1 MIDIQAKG
9 PGPKEREFLERYND
23 PNNNYNDT
31 TTSAPKQKKSKP
43 NNDKT
48 YSDTPAAA
56 AMRENYAYKQR
67 QKIKQE
73 QEEIVT
79 QENRAREAKQ
89 KADDLHRHLQN
100 IYNGERMMK
109 FETFAKY
116 LSIHRNRNEEEVSPI
131 AVGIDTPD
139 EVFSS
144 TQNNNNNS
152 SPTNEGTPD
161 EVFSSTQ
168 NNNNN
173 SSPTNEGTPDEVFSS
188 TQNNNNNNSP
198 TNESAGDMLSL
209 LMRPLIKEEQG
220 IVHSAVHGSGSLAET
235 LARQDANLVQRSS
248 MQRLQPGTWLNDEVI
263 NYYLKICLAKRDE
276 MLCAK
281 QPGRK
286 RSHFFSSFFVQTM
299 FDEKNKDPKLRGKY
313 NYNNVKRWGRKV
325 PGKDIFNLKYIVVPI
340 NLGNLH
346 WTSAVIF
353 MEEKKI
359 QYFDSMGGTD
369 QAKLWGLF
377 QYLKDEYKVKKGR
390 EMDTSGWKLVPC
402 TEETPRQRNGKCVTC

>member
-1 MIDIQAKG
+1 MSTQPIQAKG

-73 QEEIVT
+73 QEDIVT

-100 IYNGERMMK
+100 IYNEERMEK
-109 FETFAKY
+109 FKAY
-116 LSIHRNRNEEEVSPI
+116 ANNLSSYRKLNEEEFNPT
-131 AVGIDTPD
+131 AVGIITPD

-152 SPTNEGTPD
+152 SPTNESESAGDMLSPIAVGIDTPD
-161 EVFSSTQ
+161 EVFSL
-168 NNNNN
+168 
-173 SSPTNEGTPDEVFSS
+173 

-198 TNESAGDMLSL
+198 TNESAVDMLSSL
-209 LMRPLIKEEQG
+209 LRPLLEEEQE
-220 IVHSAVHGSGSLAET
+220 IVDSAVNGIGPLAET
-235 LARQDANLVQRSS
+235 LARQDANSVQRSS
-248 MQRLQPGTWLNDEVI
+248 MQRLQPGTWLNDELI
-263 NYYLKICLAKRDE
+263 NYYLKICLTKRDE

-299 FDEKNKDPKLRGKY
+299 FDEKNKDRKLQGKY

-369 QAKLWGLF
+369 EAKLWGLF

-390 EMDTSGWKLVPC
+390 EMDTAGWKLVPC

>member
-1 MIDIQAKG
+1 MSTQPNQAKG
-9 PGPKEREFLERYND
+9 PGPKEQEFILRYND
-23 PNNNYNDT
+23 RNNNYNDT
-31 TTSAPKQKKSKP
+31 TTGDYYDTTTGAPKQKKSKP
-43 NNDKT
+43 NNDKP
-48 YSDTPAAA
+48 YSDSAAA
-56 AMRENYAYKQR
+56 IAMREHYANKKR

-73 QEEIVT
+73 QEEIVAL
-79 QENRAREAKQ
+79 ENRAREAKQ

-100 IYNGERMMK
+100 IYNEERITK

-116 LSIHRNRNEEEVSPI
+116 LSIHRKLNEEEVSPV
-131 AVGIDTPD
+131 AVGID
-139 EVFSS
+139 
-144 TQNNNNNS
+144 
-152 SPTNEGTPD
+152 TPD

-220 IVHSAVHGSGSLAET
+220 IVYSAVHGSGSLAET
-235 LARQDANLVQRSS
+235 LARQDAYLVQRSS
-248 MQRLQPGTWLNDEVI
+248 MQRLQPGTWLNDELI
-263 NYYLKICLAKRDE
+263 NYYLKICLTKRDE

-299 FDEKNKDPKLRGKY
+299 FDEKNKDRKLQGKY

-402 TEETPRQRNGKCVTC
+402 TEETPRQINGKCVTC

>member
-1 MIDIQAKG
+1 MSTQPNQAKG
-9 PGPKEREFLERYND
+9 PGPKEQEFILRYND
-23 PNNNYNDT
+23 RNNNYNDT
-31 TTSAPKQKKSKP
+31 TTGDYYDTTMGAPKQKKSKP
-43 NNDKT
+43 NNDKQ
-48 YSDTPAAA
+48 YSDSPAAI
-56 AMRENYAYKQR
+56 AMREHYANKQR

-73 QEEIVT
+73 QEEIVA

-89 KADDLHRHLQN
+89 KADDRHRHLQN
-100 IYNGERMMK
+100 IYNEERIEK

-116 LSIHRNRNEEEVSPI
+116 LSIYRSRNEEEVSPV
-131 AVGIDTPD
+131 AVGID
-139 EVFSS
+139 
-144 TQNNNNNS
+144 
-152 SPTNEGTPD
+152 TPD

-198 TNESAGDMLSL
+198 TNESVGDMLSL

-220 IVHSAVHGSGSLAET
+220 IVYSAVHGSGSLAET
-235 LARQDANLVQRSS
+235 LARQDAYLVQRSS
-248 MQRLQPGTWLNDEVI
+248 MQRLQPGTWLNDELI
-263 NYYLKICLAKRDE
+263 NYYLKICLTKRDE

-299 FDEKNKDPKLRGKY
+299 FDEKNKDRKLQGKY

-377 QYLKDEYKVKKGR
+377 QYLKDEYKAKKGG
-390 EMDTSGWKLVPC
+390 EMDTSEWELVPC
-402 TEETPRQRNGKCVTC
+402 TRDTPRQRNGKCVAC